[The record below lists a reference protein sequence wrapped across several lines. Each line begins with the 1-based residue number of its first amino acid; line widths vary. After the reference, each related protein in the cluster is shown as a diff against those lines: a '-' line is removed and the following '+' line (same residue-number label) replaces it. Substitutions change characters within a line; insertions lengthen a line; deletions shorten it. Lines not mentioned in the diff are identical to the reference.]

1 MQSMPPSRQR
11 LVDERQDAGEYT
23 VAWHG
28 TYESGAQVASGV
40 YLVRLDA
47 VGETRVVQA
56 TLPK

>member
-1 MQSMPPSRQR
+1 M
-11 LVDERQDAGEYT
+11 DERQDAGEYT

-28 TYESGAQVASGV
+28 TYESGARVASGV